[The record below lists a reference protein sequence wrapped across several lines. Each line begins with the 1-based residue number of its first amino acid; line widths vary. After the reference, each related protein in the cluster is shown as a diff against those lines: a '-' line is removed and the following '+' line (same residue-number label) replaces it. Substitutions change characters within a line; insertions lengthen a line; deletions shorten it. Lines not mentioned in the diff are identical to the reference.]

1 MNHTSSRAERVLAA
15 SAPFVFFVTAILLC
29 NTVFAQVGDGRLG
42 RRLLQQK
49 LAAIKASAAENQHQL
64 RQYTWTEIS
73 HITING
79 RALPPKESTCSYGV
93 DGKVHKIPV
102 GGAARAESGNGR
114 RGRFGLKQRII
125 EKKTA
130 DMKAYMHQVARV
142 LALYVP
148 PDPHKMQQAFRAG
161 KVSFDRAGGM
171 AGLVFR
177 NYALPGDAMTIGF
190 NAAAG
195 KIRSLDVNSHLD
207 SADDTVMLKVEFASL
222 ADGTNHPSRTTLDAP
237 AKGVHVVNTNTNYRK
252 IGQ

>member
-1 MNHTSSRAERVLAA
+1 MNHTSSRTERTLAA
-15 SAPFVFFVTAILLC
+15 SALFGFSLVAMLFS
-29 NTVFAQVGDGRLG
+29 NTVFAQIGDGRMG
-42 RRLLQQK
+42 QKLLQQK

-64 RQYTWTEIS
+64 HQYTWTETS
-73 HITING
+73 HITVNG
-79 RALPPKESTCSYGV
+79 RALPPRESACSYGA

-102 GGAARAESGNGR
+102 GGAASTESGNGR

-130 DMKAYMHQVARV
+130 DMKAYMHQVTRV

-148 PDPHKMQQAFRAG
+148 PDPHRMQQAFKAR

-171 AGLVFR
+171 ADLVFR
-177 NYALPGDAMTIGF
+177 NYALAGDSMTIGF
-190 NAAAG
+190 DAAAR

-207 SADDTVMLKVEFASL
+207 SEDDAVTLRVEFASL

-237 AKGVHVVNTNTNYRK
+237 AKGVHVVSTNTNYRK